1 MSQSSSAR
9 PETAAEPKK
18 SFEWFA
24 GASWGF
30 AIIMVALVTYMALLR
45 FGVIESPTQRAQAE
59 TVDEPEVTVQVALP
73 VFTPENAIS
82 AVKRTVSLR
91 TIVNEGS
98 RDEPVYYTV
107 EEGDSVFGI
116 ATAYGL
122 QPETVL
128 WSNYETLN
136 DDPHTIAVGQT
147 LTIPPVDGVLYK
159 WQAGDTL
166 EKVAQNFKVDSE
178 NILLY
183 PGNHLD
189 LVEPVIEPGT
199 LIMIPGGQR
208 EFRTWVVPTIPRGA
222 AGVNTSIYG
231 PGACDTSAGGLYG
244 TGTFVWPSNQHVL
257 SGNDYWSGHLAIDIA
272 AFTGDPVYAADSGV
286 VVYAGA
292 ISGGYGNMV
301 MIDHGNGYQT
311 LYAHLSAILVRCGSS
326 VVQGQTIG
334 QAGSTGNSTGPH
346 LHFEVRYFGGFV
358 NPWYVLP

>member
-1 MSQSSSAR
+1 VSQSSSAR

-59 TVDEPEVTVQVALP
+59 TADEPEVTVQVALP

-147 LTIPPVDGVLYK
+147 LTIPPADGVLYK

-272 AFTGDPVYAADSGV
+272 ALTGDPVYAADSGV

>member
-1 MSQSSSAR
+1 MTQPASAR
-9 PETAAEPKK
+9 SAAAKEPA
-18 SFEWFA
+18 A
-24 GASWGF
+24 GLSWLTIASWGF
-30 AIIMVALVTYMALLR
+30 AAIMVALVVYMALLR
-45 FGVIESPTQRAQAE
+45 TGTIESLTQRASANPA
-59 TVDEPEVTVQVALP
+59 PEQELTVQVALP
-73 VFTPENAIS
+73 NFNPDNSITALTRS
-82 AVKRTVSLR
+82 TSLR
-91 TIVNEGS
+91 TIVHEGS

-107 EEGDSVFGI
+107 QEGDSVFGI
-116 ATAYGL
+116 ATSYDL

-136 DDPHTIAVGQT
+136 DDPHTIAVGQS
-147 LTIPPVDGVLYK
+147 LIIPPADGVLYK
-159 WQAGDTL
+159 WQTGDTL
-166 EKVAQNFKVDSE
+166 EKIAQSFKIDLDS
-178 NILLY
+178 ILLY

-199 LIMIPGGQR
+199 LVMLPNGQR

-222 AGVNTSIYG
+222 AGVNISIYG

-244 TGTFVWPSNQHVL
+244 TGTFTWPSNQHVL
-257 SGNDYWSGHLAIDIA
+257 SGNDYWGGHLAIDIA
-272 AFTGDPVYAADSGV
+272 AMTGDPIYAADTGV
-286 VVYAGA
+286 VVYSGA

-311 LYAHLSAILVRCGSS
+311 LYAHLSATLVRCGAS